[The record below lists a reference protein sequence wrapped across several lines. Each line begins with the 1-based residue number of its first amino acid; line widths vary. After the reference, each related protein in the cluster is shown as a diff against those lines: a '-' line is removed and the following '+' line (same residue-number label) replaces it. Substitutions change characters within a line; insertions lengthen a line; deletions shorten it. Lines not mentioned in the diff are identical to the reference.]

1 MPLDEIKANLPPN
14 QAAAL
19 LAWYVAAG
27 ADEVL
32 GEEPINRFEA
42 PSTAARVPSAQ
53 TAVQQTV
60 MPGMPG
66 LVAPKATPPA
76 PRPKTVA
83 PLPDHTLDA
92 LASARDLAAS
102 ASNLAEL
109 RGAIES
115 FEGCGLKGTAHSTVF
130 CDGNPKARI
139 MLVGEA
145 PGREEDRQG
154 RPFVG
159 PAGQLLDRMFGAIGL
174 ARTDDDPAKSIYIS
188 NILPWRPPGN
198 RNPTAEEIALCLPFL
213 QRHLELQSPQII
225 VALGGVSSKQLLDTS
240 TGIMRIRG
248 RWSEITV
255 GDRQIPVLPMFHPAY
270 LLRQPAQKRY
280 AWADLQSLRDRIGAL

>member
-1 MPLDEIKANLPPN
+1 MPMHETNTKLTSD
-14 QAAAL
+14 QAASL
-19 LAWYVAAG
+19 LAWYVASG
-27 ADEVL
+27 ADEAL

-42 PSTAARVPSAQ
+42 PSAVARDIPSARPD
-53 TAVQQTV
+53 AQQTD
-60 MPGMPG
+60 MPGF
-66 LVAPKATPPA
+66 VAPKAPPPT
-76 PRPKTVA
+76 PRPRAAA
-83 PLPDHTLDA
+83 PLPGHTLDA
-92 LASARDLAAS
+92 LASARELAAS
-102 ASNLAEL
+102 ATNLAEL

-154 RPFVG
+154 RPFAG

-174 ARTDDDPAKSIYIS
+174 ARTDEDPAKSFYIS

-213 QRHLELQSPQII
+213 QRHLELQKPQII

-240 TGIMRIRG
+240 TGIMRTRG

-255 GDRQIPVLPMFHPAY
+255 GDARVPVLPMFHPAY

-280 AWADLQSLRDRIGAL
+280 AWADLQSLQDRIAAL

>member
-1 MPLDEIKANLPPN
+1 MPLDETKANLPSD
-14 QAAAL
+14 QAASL
-19 LAWYVAAG
+19 LAWYVASG
-27 ADEVL
+27 ADEAL
-32 GEEPINRFEA
+32 GEEPVNRFEA
-42 PSTAARVPSAQ
+42 PSTAQRVVLSAHPDG
-53 TAVQQTV
+53 QQKD
-60 MPGMPG
+60 MPG
-66 LVAPKATPPA
+66 LVAPKAA
-76 PRPKTVA
+76 PRPPRPAAAA

-102 ASNLAEL
+102 ATTLAEL

-154 RPFVG
+154 KPFVG
-159 PAGQLLDRMFGAIGL
+159 PAGQLLDRMFDAIGL
-174 ARTDDDPAKSIYIS
+174 SRTAEDPDKSFYIS

-198 RNPTAEEIALCLPFL
+198 RNPSAEEIALCLPFL
-213 QRHLELQSPQII
+213 QRHLELQNPQII

-240 TGIMRIRG
+240 TGIMRTRG
-248 RWSEITV
+248 RWAEITV
-255 GDRQIPVLPMFHPAY
+255 GEQQVPVLPMFHPAY

-280 AWADLQSLRDRIGAL
+280 AWADLQSLRDRIAAL